1 MARVRRSGRAA
12 RAAAVAG
19 DFELATAGELL
30 LSGTAR
36 LRKAGSESAR
46 LDTELLLGWSVGAD
60 RTALIAHP
68 EAPVGADAAAV
79 FEGAVVRREA
89 GEPVAYIRGLKEFY
103 GLAFSVDR
111 RALIPRPETELL
123 VAEAEREVAWRL
135 TSAPRPAVTPNL
147 RVVDVGTGSG
157 AIAIALATLL
167 RRRRMLPEVSILAV
181 DCSADAL
188 GLARENAVAHVVAN
202 EVIFGEADLLA
213 AAEPPFDLILANLPY
228 IPSAEIERLPI
239 AASFEPRMALD
250 GGPDGLAVIRR
261 LLAALPSALTS
272 EGTALLEIGFDQG
285 PAIEAAVAELPG
297 GWTCRVQADL
307 SGRPRLA
314 GIERAAAN
322 STAVNSA
329 SAYSTGPRPTDPGAP
344 GAR

>member
-1 MARVRRSGRAA
+1 MATV
-12 RAAAVAG
+12 
-19 DFELATAGELL
+19 GELL
-30 LSGTAR
+30 NSGTAR
-36 LRKAGSESAR
+36 LRKAGSESPR
-46 LDTELLLGWSVGAD
+46 LDAELLLGWSVGAD

-68 EAPVGADAAAV
+68 EAPIGADAAAA
-79 FEGAVVRREA
+79 FEAAIVRREA

-135 TSAPRPAVTPNL
+135 TSAPRPPGTPDV

-167 RRRRMLPEVSILAV
+167 RKRRMLPEVSILAV
-181 DCSADAL
+181 DSSADAI
-188 GLARENAVAHVVAN
+188 GLARENAVAHAVADEVVF
-202 EVIFGEADLLA
+202 VEADLLP
-213 AAEPPFDLILANLPY
+213 AAESAFDLIMANLPY
-228 IPSAEIERLPI
+228 IPSAEIARLPV
-239 AASFEPRMALD
+239 AASFEPRPALD
-250 GGPDGLAVIRR
+250 GGPDGLSVIRR
-261 LLAALPSALTS
+261 LLSALPSALAP

-285 PAIEAAVAELPG
+285 PAVEREVAGLAG
-297 GWTCRVQADL
+297 GWRCRIQSDL

-314 GIERAAAN
+314 TIERTDARSEDVDA
-322 STAVNSA
+322 TG
-329 SAYSTGPRPTDPGAP
+329 AYSAGPRPPDRDST